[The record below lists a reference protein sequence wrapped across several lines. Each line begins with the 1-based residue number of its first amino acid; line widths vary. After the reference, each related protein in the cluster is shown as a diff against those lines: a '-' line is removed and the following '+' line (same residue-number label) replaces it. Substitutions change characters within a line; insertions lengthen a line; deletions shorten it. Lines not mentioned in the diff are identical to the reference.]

1 MPVSL
6 LLYLLLHKIDPY
18 PMEFQDKV
26 KLTSALLFVVA
37 GVTAFYMLPDTQGL
51 LRVVA
56 VLFGVAL
63 AVGAVALSQPGK
75 DFVVYAQESVVE
87 AKKVVW
93 PTRKEA
99 TQMTGLVF
107 VFVLV
112 LALFMWL
119 VDSSLSWLFYD
130 ILLKR
135 G

>member
-1 MPVSL
+1 
-6 LLYLLLHKIDPY
+6 
-18 PMEFQDKV
+18 MEFQDKV

-87 AKKVVW
+87 AKK
-93 PTRKEA
+93 
-99 TQMTGLVF
+99 
-107 VFVLV
+107 
-112 LALFMWL
+112 
-119 VDSSLSWLFYD
+119 SSVAD
-130 ILLKR
+130 A
-135 G
+135 